1 MNKDTESVAY
11 FKENVFYL
19 KELFVS
25 SLHNYNHNGTKRR
38 NNTDKHKWY
47 GSSGSDRRPYRGHTS
62 ADNTARVK
70 TG

>member
-38 NNTDKHKWY
+38 NNTDKPQI
-47 GSSGSDRRPYRGHTS
+47 R
-62 ADNTARVK
+62 N
-70 TG
+70 